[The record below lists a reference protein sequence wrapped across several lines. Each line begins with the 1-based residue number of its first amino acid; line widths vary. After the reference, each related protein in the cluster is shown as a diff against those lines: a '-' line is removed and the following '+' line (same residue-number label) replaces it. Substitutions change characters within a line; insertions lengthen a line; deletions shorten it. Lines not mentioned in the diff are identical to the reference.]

1 MKTDATA
8 KLPVFARRFRELRG
22 ERSQAK
28 FSEDLGISRPTIGFY
43 ENGDRVPDA
52 LTLKIISEKCNVP
65 SDWLIGLTEN
75 QMSDNIEIGRTT
87 GLTDAAIE
95 KLRFYAYDEQQLTI
109 HLVNRFIEESIP
121 MYLAMDLEQYSRALN
136 ARSNYVSESDEI
148 LDHLMSAEVD
158 EGGRISLPPLETARY
173 LLQGMQNQLADFI
186 KKFANDMEAS
196 NGEHPKD

>member
-65 SDWLIGLTEN
+65 SDWLIGLAEN

-87 GLTDAAIE
+87 GLTDAAIGQIAGRHGD
-95 KLRFYAYDEQQLTI
+95 LIRNAGLAFNLSDVR
-109 HLVNRFIEESIP
+109 HLKP
-121 MYLAMDLEQYSRALN
+121 PY
-136 ARSNYVSESDEI
+136 
-148 LDHLMSAEVD
+148 HLQ
-158 EGGRISLPPLETARY
+158 I
-173 LLQGMQNQLADFI
+173 F
-186 KKFANDMEAS
+186 
-196 NGEHPKD
+196 

>member
-22 ERSQAK
+22 ERSQVK

-75 QMSDNIEIGRTT
+75 R
-87 GLTDAAIE
+87 
-95 KLRFYAYDEQQLTI
+95 QLTQPRRK
-109 HLVNRFIEESIP
+109 LC
-121 MYLAMDLEQYSRALN
+121 
-136 ARSNYVSESDEI
+136 
-148 LDHLMSAEVD
+148 
-158 EGGRISLPPLETARY
+158 GGSV
-173 LLQGMQNQLADFI
+173 
-186 KKFANDMEAS
+186 
-196 NGEHPKD
+196 